1 MLFHNNNDG
10 NTEIPPNETH
20 EAAHTST
27 TRKPYS
33 VLLELVAGSLV
44 GTTYYNCVYENTKV
58 MEDIDKT
65 RPPLDNLQVP
75 TLTGVAPTVAQ
86 CGGPQMDEEQ
96 CIVYEVMC

>member
-1 MLFHNNNDG
+1 
-10 NTEIPPNETH
+10 
-20 EAAHTST
+20 
-27 TRKPYS
+27 
-33 VLLELVAGSLV
+33 
-44 GTTYYNCVYENTKV
+44 

-96 CIVYEVMC
+96 CIVYEVMCWNFILGLINDSQDDNSLLGYHLQQALSNNSDKE